1 MISHCVIDSNVH
13 YMINM
18 ISHCVIDS
26 NVHYMIGM
34 RVIKGFI

>member
-1 MISHCVIDSNVH
+1 MISHYMADSNVH

-26 NVHYMIGM
+26 HVHYMIGM
-34 RVIKGFI
+34 RVIKGYI